1 MLAGKTQIETDEE
14 NRQHC
19 ISIAKELEAIA
30 DGEMYRCP
38 YCGNLYSL
46 EDLEKENPYKID
58 DDETDEETD
67 DDERPHKCPHCDEE
81 IEEPEQASMYDYFDD
96 VYDIEYRIDGN
107 GEYRSVQLCV
117 AWGGPGIYVDTGD
130 RKVKLYWWSDRAE
143 APIFGDACDLI
154 DEEFEDLYKC
164 TK

>member
-1 MLAGKTQIETDEE
+1 MLAGKTKIETDEE
-14 NRQHC
+14 NRQQC

-38 YCGNLYSL
+38 HCGSLYNVN
-46 EDLEKENPYKID
+46 DI
-58 DDETDEETD
+58 ETEEEETE
-67 DDERPHKCPHCDEE
+67 DERPHKCPHCDEE

-107 GEYRSVQLCV
+107 GEYRSVKLCI

-130 RKVKLYWWSDRAE
+130 RKVKLYWWSDYAE
-143 APIFGDACDLI
+143 SPIFGDACDLI
-154 DEEFEDLYKC
+154 DEEFEDLYRC